1 MTCGVQIAAKVILL
15 WKRLQQLV
23 EPSPIIWVD
32 LWNGRQTFLRFIMG
46 GKGGALQQLQ
56 GQQLQS
62 RFWGEI
68 FTSVRITPQGI
79 GIFTHLLSQL

>member
-32 LWNGRQTFLRFIMG
+32 LWNGRQTF
-46 GKGGALQQLQ
+46 
-56 GQQLQS
+56 
-62 RFWGEI
+62 
-68 FTSVRITPQGI
+68 
-79 GIFTHLLSQL
+79 